1 MVDDS
6 NDGNVLNRLVHDS
19 KRTSMVEEIHVTP
32 LHYCGLYLL
41 WMSIE
46 ALHEWVSKLQTWG
59 HNITNIPDQ
68 IQMNM
73 TSSPYHSKHILHPSS
88 RDPPNDVGPSCIHQN
103 FAGVFPYIIG
113 KGIYTMGRW
122 KWDLLSTFSCT
133 DHELGCWDSPSSKG
147 DFLAIDWPLCGE
159 WHGFMIN
166 LTVFKV
172 RLRIHSK
179 WSYW

>member
-1 MVDDS
+1 MVNDS
-6 NDGNVLNRLVHDS
+6 NDSNVPNRLVHDS

-32 LHYCGLYLL
+32 LQYCGLYLL

-46 ALHEWVSKLQTWG
+46 ALHEWESKLQTWG

-73 TSSPYHSKHILHPSS
+73 TSSAYHSKHVLHPSS
-88 RDPPNDVGPSCIHQN
+88 RDPPIDIGPSCIHQN

-113 KGIYTMGRW
+113 KGIYDGTLEVGFALHFLVHRPWIGMLGQPQFQRGF
-122 KWDLLSTFSCT
+122 LS
-133 DHELGCWDSPSSKG
+133 
-147 DFLAIDWPLCGE
+147 DWPLGGE

-172 RLRIHSK
+172 GLRIHSK